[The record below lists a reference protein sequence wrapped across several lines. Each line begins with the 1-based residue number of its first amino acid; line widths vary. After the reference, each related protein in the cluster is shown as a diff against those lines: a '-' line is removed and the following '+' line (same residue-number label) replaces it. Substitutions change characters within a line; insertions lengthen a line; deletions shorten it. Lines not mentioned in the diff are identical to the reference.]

1 MYLLP
6 ILSIDSYVCVPATG
20 RTASSL
26 VIVLTAQRL
35 SSLSRSRR
43 ALFVK
48 GRLDLRTEVCPI
60 DLIRKD
66 PGGA

>member
-6 ILSIDSYVCVPATG
+6 ILSIDSYVCVPASG

-35 SSLSRSRR
+35 LSLSLSIAAR
-43 ALFVK
+43 F
-48 GRLDLRTEVCPI
+48 
-60 DLIRKD
+60 IRQGPPEFAHGGLSHWFD
-66 PGGA
+66 P